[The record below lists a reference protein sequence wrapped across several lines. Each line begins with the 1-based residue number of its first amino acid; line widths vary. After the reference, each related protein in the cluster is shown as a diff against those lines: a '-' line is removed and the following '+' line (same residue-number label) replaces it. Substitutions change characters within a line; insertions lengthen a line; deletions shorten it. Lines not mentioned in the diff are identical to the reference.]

1 MLCPSTSVTSN
12 NSKNIIIIFQRD
24 NSFYKLKFN
33 LIYYFILSLNLG
45 DNTSQFSGKN
55 YPIVQVK
62 YG

>member
-33 LIYYFILSLNLG
+33 LIYYFVLSLHLG